1 MQNIHWE
8 TIYNAVG
15 YALKNY
21 PLKIILFCLLFLVL
35 GLLISSFLVII
46 LKKYKALSRSQK
58 YYNWFVK
65 LYIPAI
71 FIVNIVF
78 SLKIGLFCGVYSA
91 LKKDSYSISEQV
103 YNSSTYY
110 IFKDNRSKK
119 VFIEDLRKAVKD
131 LSQKNNNAKVKVI
144 DIAKAYHF
152 KNDMIDLPKNWMASM
167 FVNRYG
173 DKIYSFIIYGI
184 LDSVPNG
191 GITNELSYG
200 EFNTISEKLVVL
212 NPENI
217 EKSIVQK
224 IQNLFLMI
232 LKSQFTTILKGILLI
247 WVLLMSIP
255 WFEFWIY
262 TLLMKKLKDH
272 NTIQK

>member
-8 TIYNAVG
+8 TIYKSVG
-15 YALKNY
+15 YVLKNY
-21 PLKIILFCLLFLVL
+21 PLKIVLFCFLFLVL

-46 LKKYKALSRSQK
+46 LKKYKALSRRQK
-58 YYNWFVK
+58 YYNWSVK

-71 FIVNIVF
+71 FIVNIIF
-78 SLKIGLFCGVYSA
+78 SLKIGLFFGVYSA

-103 YNSSTYY
+103 YSSSTYY

-119 VFIEDLRKAVKD
+119 VFIEDLRKVVKD
-131 LSQKNNNAKVKVI
+131 LSQKNNNAKIKVI
-144 DIAKAYHF
+144 DIAKAYHI

-167 FVNRYG
+167 F
-173 DKIYSFIIYGI
+173 
-184 LDSVPNG
+184 
-191 GITNELSYG
+191 
-200 EFNTISEKLVVL
+200 
-212 NPENI
+212 

-232 LKSQFTTILKGILLI
+232 LKSQFKTILKGILLI

-262 TLLMKKLKDH
+262 TLLMKRLKDH

>member
-1 MQNIHWE
+1 MMQNIHWE
-8 TIYNAVG
+8 TIYSTVG
-15 YALKNY
+15 YVLKNY
-21 PLKIILFCLLFLVL
+21 PLKIVLFCFLFLVL

-46 LKKYKALSRSQK
+46 LKKYKALSRRQK

-144 DIAKAYHF
+144 DIAKAYHI

-200 EFNTISEKLVVL
+200 EFDAISEKLVVL

-232 LKSQFTTILKGILLI
+232 LKSQFKTILKGILLI
-247 WVLLMSIP
+247 WVLLMCIP

-262 TLLMKKLKDH
+262 T
-272 NTIQK
+272 

>member
-1 MQNIHWE
+1 MIDR
-8 TIYNAVG
+8 
-15 YALKNY
+15 
-21 PLKIILFCLLFLVL
+21 P
-35 GLLISSFLVII
+35 
-46 LKKYKALSRSQK
+46 
-58 YYNWFVK
+58 
-65 LYIPAI
+65 
-71 FIVNIVF
+71 
-78 SLKIGLFCGVYSA
+78 
-91 LKKDSYSISEQV
+91 
-103 YNSSTYY
+103 
-110 IFKDNRSKK
+110 SKK
-119 VFIEDLRKAVKD
+119 LDGFHVCESVR
-131 LSQKNNNAKVKVI
+131 
-144 DIAKAYHF
+144 
-152 KNDMIDLPKNWMASM
+152 
-167 FVNRYG
+167 G

-262 TLLMKKLKDH
+262 TLLMKRLKDH